1 VILNRFATDFR
12 VLLRAMGFGMAHTI
26 IRAGAI
32 TNCLLFV
39 AGRPCQLRMLSE
51 FTDRAYNFCMNNAAA
66 KKPQVIIVGAG
77 FGGLEAA
84 KKLACEDVR
93 LTVIDRTNY
102 HLFQPLLYQV
112 ATAALSPADIAAPV
126 RAILSKCRNVEV
138 ILAEV
143 ESVDVETRKVKT
155 NDMVF
160 DYDFLILATGA
171 RHSYFGHNEWE
182 KLAPGLKSLEDAVE
196 LRRRILLAFEFA
208 EKITDEAARKAAMTF
223 VIIGGGPTGVEM
235 AGAIAE
241 ISRYT
246 LARDFRHIDPSQAQ
260 VILIEGGP
268 RLLAAYPEDLSE
280 SARKQLVELGVQVRT
295 NARATNLTE
304 AGVQID
310 GEFFPCRVK
319 IWAAG
324 NNASFVAKTLGA
336 PADRVGRVIVNDDL
350 TIPQH
355 PEVQVIGDLANFSH
369 QNGEPLPGV
378 SPVAM
383 QQGRHAARNI
393 LRMIRG
399 QQPQRFRYF
408 DKGSMATIG
417 RNKAVA
423 DLKFFH
429 LSGLPAWLAWLFVH
443 IISLVGFRNRVLV
456 LIQWAWAYL
465 TFNKGAR
472 LITRNFQSEHRPP
485 A

>member
-1 VILNRFATDFR
+1 MEKGHKR
-12 VLLRAMGFGMAHTI
+12 
-26 IRAGAI
+26 
-32 TNCLLFV
+32 
-39 AGRPCQLRMLSE
+39 Q
-51 FTDRAYNFCMNNAAA
+51 
-66 KKPQVIIVGAG
+66 PQVVIIGAG

-84 KKLACEDVR
+84 KKLACKDVR

-112 ATAALSPADIAAPV
+112 ATAALSPADIAAPI
-126 RAILSKCRNVEV
+126 RGILSKCKNVEV
-138 ILAEV
+138 VLAEV

-155 NDMVF
+155 KDQVF
-160 DYDFLILATGA
+160 DYDYLILATGA
-171 RHSYFGHNEWE
+171 RHSYFGHDEWE

-208 EKITDEAARKAAMTF
+208 ERTTDEAARKAAMTF
-223 VIIGGGPTGVEM
+223 VVIGGGPTGVEM

-246 LARDFRHIDPSQAQ
+246 LAKDFRHIDPSEAR
-260 VILIEGGP
+260 VILIEGTP
-268 RLLAAYPEDLSE
+268 RLLAAYPPDLSQ
-280 SARKQLVELGVQVRT
+280 SARKQLIDLGVDVRT
-295 NARATNLTE
+295 GARVTDITE
-304 AGVQID
+304 SGVKLD
-310 GEFFPCRVK
+310 REFIPCRVK

-324 NNASFVAKTLGA
+324 NNASFVGKTLIA
-336 PADRVGRVIVNDDL
+336 PVDRVGRVIVNDDL
-350 TIPQH
+350 TIPGH

-369 QNGEPLPGV
+369 QTGEPLPGV

-383 QQGRHAARNI
+383 QQGRQAARNI

-399 QQPQRFRYF
+399 EKPQPFRYF

-429 LSGLPAWLAWLFVH
+429 LSGLLAWLAWLFVH
-443 IISLVGFRNRVLV
+443 IIFLVGFRNRLLV

-465 TFNKGAR
+465 TFDKGAR

>member
-1 VILNRFATDFR
+1 MENTPR
-12 VLLRAMGFGMAHTI
+12 
-26 IRAGAI
+26 
-32 TNCLLFV
+32 
-39 AGRPCQLRMLSE
+39 E
-51 FTDRAYNFCMNNAAA
+51 
-66 KKPQVIIVGAG
+66 KPHVVIVGAG
-77 FGGLEAA
+77 FGGLQAA
-84 KKLACEDVR
+84 KKLAGKDVR
-93 LTVIDRTNY
+93 VTVIDRTNY

-126 RAILSKCRNVEV
+126 RAVLSKYKNVEV
-138 ILAEV
+138 TLAEV
-143 ESVDVETRKVKT
+143 ESVDADAKKIRTTDSEI
-155 NDMVF
+155 

-182 KLAPGLKSLEDAVE
+182 KLAPGLKSLEDAIE
-196 LRRRILLAFEFA
+196 LRRRLLMAFEYA

-241 ISRYT
+241 IARYT
-246 LARDFRHIDPSQAQ
+246 LAKDFRHIDPSQAR
-260 VILIEGGP
+260 VILREGDP
-268 RLLAAYPEDLSE
+268 RLLAAFPEDLSA
-280 SARKQLVELGVQVRT
+280 SALKQLVDLGVEVRT
-295 NARATNLTE
+295 GARATALTE
-304 AGVQID
+304 AGVQVGD
-310 GEFFPCRVK
+310 EFIPCRVK

-324 NNASFVAKTLGA
+324 NNASFVGKTLGA
-336 PADRVGRVIVNDDL
+336 PVDRVGRVIVNDDL
-350 TIPQH
+350 TIPGH

-369 QNGEPLPGV
+369 QTGRPLPGV

-393 LRMIRG
+393 LAMIEGRK
-399 QQPQRFRYF
+399 PERFRYW

-423 DLKFFH
+423 DLNFVH
-429 LSGLPAWLAWLFVH
+429 LSGLPAWLVWLFVH
-443 IISLVGFRNRVLV
+443 IIFLVGFRNRLAVLF
-456 LIQWAWAYL
+456 QWAWAYF

-472 LITRNFQSEHRPP
+472 LITRNFQSETRPP

>member
-1 VILNRFATDFR
+1 
-12 VLLRAMGFGMAHTI
+12 
-26 IRAGAI
+26 
-32 TNCLLFV
+32 
-39 AGRPCQLRMLSE
+39 
-51 FTDRAYNFCMNNAAA
+51 MNSKAL
-66 KKPQVIIVGAG
+66 VIIVGAG

-84 KKLACEDVR
+84 KKLACKDVR
-93 LTVIDRTNY
+93 VTVIDRTNY

-143 ESVDVETRKVKT
+143 QSVDVEAKKVKT
-155 NDMVF
+155 ADLEI
-160 DYDFLILATGA
+160 DYDYLILATGA

-196 LRRRILLAFEFA
+196 LRRRILLAFEYA
-208 EKITDEAARKAAMTF
+208 EKATHEAARRTAMNF

-246 LARDFRHIDPSQAQ
+246 LAKDFRHINPSEAR
-260 VILIEGGP
+260 VILIEGEP
-268 RLLAAYPEDLSE
+268 RLLAAYPPDLSE
-280 SARKQLVELGVQVRT
+280 SARKQLADLGVEVRT
-295 NARATNLTE
+295 STRATNLTE
-304 AGVQID
+304 DGVQTGDELI
-310 GEFFPCRVK
+310 PCRVK

-324 NNASFVAKTLGA
+324 NNASFVGKTLGA

-350 TIPQH
+350 TIPGH
-355 PEVQVIGDLANFSH
+355 PEVQVIGDLANFPH
-369 QNGEPLPGV
+369 QTGQPLPGI

-393 LRMIRG
+393 LAMIKGRK
-399 QQPQRFRYF
+399 PQRFRYW
-408 DKGSMATIG
+408 DKGTMATIG

-423 DLKFFH
+423 DLKFVH

-443 IISLVGFRNRVLV
+443 IIFLVGYRNRLVVLF
-456 LIQWAWAYL
+456 QWAWAYL
-465 TFNKGAR
+465 TFDKGAR
-472 LITRNFQSEHRPP
+472 LITRNFQSEQRPL